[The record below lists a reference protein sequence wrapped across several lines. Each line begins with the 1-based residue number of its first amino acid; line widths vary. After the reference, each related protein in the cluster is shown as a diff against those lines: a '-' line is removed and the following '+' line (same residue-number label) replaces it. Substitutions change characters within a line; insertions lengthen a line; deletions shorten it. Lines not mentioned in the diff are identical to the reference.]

1 MAVLSESRRNPETKP
16 AQLMLGT
23 SLLPE
28 IRELIEQRNFSALQ
42 RIFNDWL
49 PVDLAE
55 LISELPENEQ
65 AVLFRLLPKDLATET
80 FEYLD
85 FDSQQN
91 LLTALTKK
99 HVTHILNSMSADDRT
114 ALLEELPGTV
124 VQELL
129 KLLSFKE
136 FKIAKTLLAYGEGS
150 VGRLMSPDYLSVKKD
165 WDINQ
170 VLDHIR
176 TYGHES
182 ETLNVIYVVD
192 DNGKLKGELLAR
204 TLLLSTPEKTVSEI
218 IAEEKI
224 ITLTAS
230 QDQADALEA
239 FKRYDSVALPVVDSN
254 GYLIGVVTVDDM
266 LDVAEEE
273 ETEDIQKFGGI
284 EALEEPYIDLP
295 IPQLI
300 KKRAVW
306 LVILF
311 VGEMLTASAMAFF
324 QDEMAKAIV
333 LATFIPLIM
342 SSGGNSGSQAASLI
356 IRSLSLG
363 EITIRDWWKVMRRE
377 LISGLALGCILG
389 AIGVFRVL
397 IWASVLGHL
406 NTQWLYISFTIGLS
420 LIGIVMFGTLTGSML
435 PLLLKRLGLDPAVS
449 SAPFVATLVDVTGI
463 VIYFSVASLLL
474 GGILL

>member
-1 MAVLSESRRNPETKP
+1 
-16 AQLMLGT
+16 MLGT

-389 AIGVFRVL
+389 AIGVLRVL

>member
-1 MAVLSESRRNPETKP
+1 MI
-16 AQLMLGT
+16 GT

-55 LISELPENEQ
+55 LISDLPENEQ
-65 AVLFRLLPKDLATET
+65 AILFRLLPKDLATET

-99 HVTHILNSMSADDRT
+99 HVTQILNSMSADDRT

-389 AIGVFRVL
+389 AIGVLRVL

>member
-1 MAVLSESRRNPETKP
+1 MIGNP
-16 AQLMLGT
+16 
-23 SLLPE
+23 LLPE

-42 RIFNDWL
+42 RIFSDWL

-55 LISELPENEQ
+55 LISDLPENEQ
-65 AVLFRLLPKDLATET
+65 AILFRLLQKDVATET

-85 FDSQQN
+85 LDSQQN

-99 HVTHILNSMSADDRT
+99 DVTHILNSMSADDRT
-114 ALLEELPGTV
+114 ALLEELPGAV

-136 FKIAKTLLAYGEGS
+136 FKIAKTLLAYPEGS
-150 VGRLMSPDYLSVKKD
+150 VGRLMSPDYLCVKKD

-170 VLDHIR
+170 VLEYIR

-192 DNGKLKGELLAR
+192 DNGKLQGELMAR
-204 TLLLSTPEKTVSEI
+204 ILLLSPPDKIVNDI
-218 IAEEKI
+218 IEEEKI

-230 QDQADALEA
+230 QDQKDALDA
-239 FKRYDSVALPVVDSN
+239 FKRYDTVALPVVDSN
-254 GYLIGVVTVDDM
+254 GYLIGIVTVDDM

-284 EALEEPYIDLP
+284 AALEDPYIDLP
-295 IPQLI
+295 IPELI
-300 KKRAVW
+300 RKRALW

-324 QDEMAKAIV
+324 EDELAKAIV
-333 LATFIPLIM
+333 LATFIPLII

-363 EITIRDWWKVMRRE
+363 EITVGDWWRVMRRE
-377 LISGLALGCILG
+377 LASGLALGCILG
-389 AIGVFRVL
+389 IIGVLRVVL
-397 IWASVLGHL
+397 WAMALGHYS
-406 NTQWLYISFTIGLS
+406 TQWLFIGLTIGFS
-420 LIGIVMFGTLTGSML
+420 LVGIVMFGTLTGSML
-435 PLLLKRLGLDPAVS
+435 PLFLKRWGLDPAVS

>member
-1 MAVLSESRRNPETKP
+1 MIGNP
-16 AQLMLGT
+16 
-23 SLLPE
+23 LLPE

-42 RIFNDWL
+42 RIFSDWL

-55 LISELPENEQ
+55 LISDLPESEQ
-65 AVLFRLLPKDLATET
+65 GILFRLLQKDIATET

-99 HVTHILNSMSADDRT
+99 DVTHLLNSMSADDRT

-136 FKIAKTLLAYGEGS
+136 FKIAKTLLAYAEDS
-150 VGRLMSPDYLSVKKD
+150 VGRLMSPDYLSIKTD

-192 DNGKLKGELLAR
+192 DIGKLKGELLAR
-204 TLLLSTPEKTVSEI
+204 TLLLSLPEKKVSEI
-218 IAEEKI
+218 IDEEKL
-224 ITLTAS
+224 ITLTAA
-230 QDQADALEA
+230 QDQKDALDT
-239 FKRYDSVALPVVDSN
+239 FKRYDTVALPVVDSN

-284 EALEEPYIDLP
+284 EALEDPYIDISILE
-295 IPQLI
+295 LI

-324 QDEMAKAIV
+324 EDELAKAIV
-333 LATFIPLIM
+333 LATFIPLII

-363 EITIRDWWKVMRRE
+363 EISISDWWKVMRRE
-377 LISGLALGCILG
+377 LASGLALGCILG
-389 AIGVFRVL
+389 FIGVLRVVL
-397 IWASVLGHL
+397 WAMAFGHF
-406 NTQWLYISFTIGLS
+406 NTQWLYIGFTIGLS
-420 LIGIVMFGTLTGSML
+420 LVGIVMFGTLTGSML

-463 VIYFSVASLLL
+463 VIYFSVASMLL

>member
-1 MAVLSESRRNPETKP
+1 MI
-16 AQLMLGT
+16 GT
-23 SLLPE
+23 PLLPE

-55 LISELPENEQ
+55 LISDLPENEQ
-65 AVLFRLLPKDLATET
+65 AVLFRLLPKGLATET
-80 FEYLD
+80 FEYLG

-136 FKIAKTLLAYGEGS
+136 FKIAKTLLAYAEGS

-170 VLDHIR
+170 VLDYIR
-176 TYGHES
+176 TFGHDS

-192 DNGKLKGELLAR
+192 DIGKLKGELLAR
-204 TLLLSTPEKTVSEI
+204 TLLLSAPEKTVSEI
-218 IAEEKI
+218 IAEDKL

-324 QDEMAKAIV
+324 EDEMAKAIV

-377 LISGLALGCILG
+377 LVSGLALGCILG
-389 AIGVFRVL
+389 TIGVFRVI

-406 NTQWLYISFTIGLS
+406 DTKWLYIGFTIGIS
-420 LIGIVMFGTLTGSML
+420 LVGIVMFGTLTGSML

>member
-1 MAVLSESRRNPETKP
+1 MI
-16 AQLMLGT
+16 GT
-23 SLLPE
+23 PLLPE

-55 LISELPENEQ
+55 LISDLPENEQ
-65 AVLFRLLPKDLATET
+65 AILFRLLPKDVATET

-85 FDSQQN
+85 FDPQQN
-91 LLTALTKK
+91 LLTALTQKD
-99 HVTHILNSMSADDRT
+99 VTHILNSMSADDRT

-136 FKIAKTLLAYGEGS
+136 FKIAKTLLAYAEGS

-170 VLDHIR
+170 VLDYIR

-192 DNGKLKGELLAR
+192 DSGKLKGELLAR
-204 TLLLSTPEKTVSEI
+204 ELLLSAPEKKVSDI
-218 IAEEKI
+218 IAEDKI

-230 QDQADALEA
+230 QDQKDALDA
-239 FKRYDSVALPVVDSN
+239 FKRYDTVALPVVDSN
-254 GYLIGVVTVDDM
+254 GYLIGIVTVDDM

-311 VGEMLTASAMAFF
+311 IGEMLTASAMAFF
-324 QDEMAKAIV
+324 EDELAKAIV

-377 LISGLALGCILG
+377 LVSGLALGCILG
-389 AIGVFRVL
+389 LIGVLKVV
-397 IWASVLGHL
+397 IWAKVLGHL
-406 NTQWLYISFTIGLS
+406 NMQWLFIGFTIGIS
-420 LIGIVMFGTLTGSML
+420 LLGIVMFGTLTGSML

>member
-1 MAVLSESRRNPETKP
+1 MI
-16 AQLMLGT
+16 GT

-28 IRELIEQRNFSALQ
+28 IRELIEKRNFSALQ
-42 RIFNDWL
+42 RIFHDWL

-55 LISELPENEQ
+55 LISDLPEDEQ
-65 AVLFRLLPKDLATET
+65 AILFRLQPKDLATET

-91 LLTALTKK
+91 LLKALTKK
-99 HVTHILNSMSADDRT
+99 HVSQILNSMSADDRT
-114 ALLEELPGTV
+114 ALLEELPGPV
-124 VQELL
+124 AQELL

-136 FKIAKTLLAYGEGS
+136 FKIAKTLLAYPEES
-150 VGRLMSPDYLSVKKD
+150 VGRLMSPDFLSVKKD
-165 WDINQ
+165 WDFNQ
-170 VLDHIR
+170 VLDYIR

-192 DNGKLKGELLAR
+192 DAGKLTGELSAR
-204 TLLLSTPEKTVSEI
+204 DLLLSSPDKKVEEI
-218 IAEEKI
+218 ASDEKI

-230 QDQADALEA
+230 QDQQDALDS
-239 FKRYDSVALPVVDSN
+239 FKRYDRVALPVVDSN
-254 GYLIGVVTVDDM
+254 GYLIGVVTIDDI

-273 ETEDIQKFGGI
+273 ETEVIQKFGGI
-284 EALEEPYIDLP
+284 EALEEPYMDLP
-295 IPQLI
+295 IHQLV

-311 VGEMLTASAMAFF
+311 LGEMLTASAMAFF
-324 QDEMAKAIV
+324 QDELAKAIV

-356 IRSLSLG
+356 IRSLSIG
-363 EITIRDWWKVMRRE
+363 EITIMDWWAVMRRE
-377 LISGLALGCILG
+377 ILSGLALGFILG
-389 AIGVFRVL
+389 LIGMVRVVA
-397 IWASVLGHL
+397 WAMIFGHF
-406 NTQWLYISFTIGLS
+406 NMQWAYIAVTIGLS
-420 LIGIVMFGTLTGSML
+420 LVGIVLFGTLSGSML

-463 VIYFSVASLLL
+463 VIYFSVASMIL

>member
-1 MAVLSESRRNPETKP
+1 
-16 AQLMLGT
+16 MLGNP
-23 SLLPE
+23 LLPE
-28 IRELIEQRNFSALQ
+28 IRELIEMRNFSALQ

-55 LISELPENEQ
+55 LISDLPENEQ
-65 AVLFRLLPKDLATET
+65 GILFRLLQKEVATET

-85 FDSQQN
+85 LDSQQN

-99 HVTHILNSMSADDRT
+99 DVTHILNSMSADDRT
-114 ALLEELPGTV
+114 ALLEELPGAV

-136 FKIAKTLLAYGEGS
+136 FKIAKTLLAYPEGS
-150 VGRLMSPDYLSVKKD
+150 VGRLMSPDALSVKKD
-165 WDINQ
+165 WSINQ
-170 VLDHIR
+170 VLEYVRVH
-176 TYGHES
+176 GHES

-192 DNGKLKGELLAR
+192 DIGKLQSELLAR
-204 TLLLSTPEKTVSEI
+204 TLLLSEPDRKVAEVVS
-218 IAEEKI
+218 EEKI
-224 ITLTAS
+224 ITLMAS

-239 FKRYDSVALPVVDSN
+239 FKRYDTVALPVVDSN

-284 EALEEPYIDLP
+284 EALDEPYIDLP
-295 IPQLI
+295 IPELV

-306 LVILF
+306 LIILF
-311 VGEMLTASAMAFF
+311 VGEMLTASAMAYFE
-324 QDEMAKAIV
+324 DEMAKAIV

-363 EITIRDWWKVMRRE
+363 EITLGDWWKVMRRE
-377 LISGLALGCILG
+377 LLSGLALGCILG
-389 AIGVFRVL
+389 VIGLVRVL
-397 IWASVLGHL
+397 LWALVFGRYNALTMSIGM
-406 NTQWLYISFTIGLS
+406 TIGFS
-420 LIGIVMFGTLTGSML
+420 LVGIVLFGTLTGSML
-435 PLLLKRLGLDPAVS
+435 PLLLKRFGLDPAVS

-463 VIYFSVASLLL
+463 IIYFSVASMIL
-474 GGILL
+474 GGKLL

>member
-1 MAVLSESRRNPETKP
+1 MI
-16 AQLMLGT
+16 GT

-55 LISELPENEQ
+55 LISDLPENEQ
-65 AVLFRLLPKDLATET
+65 AILFRLLPKNLATET

-136 FKIAKTLLAYGEGS
+136 FKIAKTLLAYAEGS

-165 WDINQ
+165 WDINL
-170 VLDHIR
+170 VLDYIR

-204 TLLLSTPEKTVSEI
+204 ALLLSPPDKKVSEI

-284 EALEEPYIDLP
+284 EALEDPYIDLP

-311 VGEMLTASAMAFF
+311 VGEMLTASAMAYFE
-324 QDEMAKAIV
+324 DEMARAIV
-333 LATFIPLIM
+333 LATFIPLII

-363 EITIRDWWKVMRRE
+363 EIAISDWWKVMRRE
-377 LISGLALGCILG
+377 LASGLALGFILG
-389 AIGVFRVL
+389 IIGAFRVIL
-397 IWASVLGHL
+397 WSMAFGKYS
-406 NTQWLYISFTIGLS
+406 TQTLYIAATIGIS
-420 LIGIVMFGTLTGSML
+420 LVGIVMFGTLTGSML

-463 VIYFSVASLLL
+463 VIYFSVASLIL

>member
-1 MAVLSESRRNPETKP
+1 MI
-16 AQLMLGT
+16 GT
-23 SLLPE
+23 PLLPE

-55 LISELPENEQ
+55 LISDLPENEQ
-65 AVLFRLLPKDLATET
+65 AILFRLLPKDVATET

-85 FDSQQN
+85 LDSQQN

-165 WDINQ
+165 WNINQ
-170 VLDHIR
+170 VLDYTR

-363 EITIRDWWKVMRRE
+363 EITLHDWWKVMRRE

-406 NTQWLYISFTIGLS
+406 NTQWLYISFTIGIS
-420 LIGIVMFGTLTGSML
+420 LVGIVMFGTLTGSML
-435 PLLLKRLGLDPAVS
+435 PLLLKRVGLDPAVS

-463 VIYFSVASLLL
+463 VIYFSVASLIL